1 MRIKK
6 FTTIKTISIIAS
18 IFLFPLQKEGV
29 GVRLKLKKMKKTI
42 LSLLLICFGLTLFA
56 QSDKYVPAMKK
67 NIAMLDSA
75 MQRKDMTM
83 LANNFERIG
92 DAEKTQWLPYYY
104 AAYCN
109 VMNAFF
115 ETDKTKTDAIADK
128 AEALITKAESI
139 LGKENSET
147 DVIKSM
153 IASSHMMVDPQSR
166 YMKYGGTS
174 SENIKNAELL
184 DPTNPRPVYLEA
196 QSKFY
201 TPAAFGGGKDVA
213 KPLFEKA
220 LAMFDTFKPVGEL
233 DPTWGKS
240 ATLYFLSLTGK

>member
-1 MRIKK
+1 
-6 FTTIKTISIIAS
+6 
-18 IFLFPLQKEGV
+18 
-29 GVRLKLKKMKKTI
+29 MKKTI
-42 LSLLLICFGLTLFA
+42 LSVLLISFCTTIFA

-75 MQRKDMTM
+75 MQKGNAKE

-104 AAYCN
+104 AAYSQILTTYT
-109 VMNAFF
+109 
-115 ETDKTKTDAIADK
+115 EKDKSKVDPIADK
-128 AEALITKAESI
+128 AEELISKAEAMA
-139 LGKENSET
+139 GKENSEI

-153 IASSHMMVDPQSR
+153 IASVHMMVDPQSR
-166 YMKYGGTS
+166 YMKYGAAS
-174 SENIKNAELL
+174 SSNIEKAKAL

-201 TPAAFGGGKDVA
+201 TPEAFGGGKAVA

-220 LAMFDTFKPVGEL
+220 LVMFDTFKPATEL
-233 DPTWGKS
+233 HPAWGKS
-240 ATLYFLSLTGK
+240 ATQYFLSLASK